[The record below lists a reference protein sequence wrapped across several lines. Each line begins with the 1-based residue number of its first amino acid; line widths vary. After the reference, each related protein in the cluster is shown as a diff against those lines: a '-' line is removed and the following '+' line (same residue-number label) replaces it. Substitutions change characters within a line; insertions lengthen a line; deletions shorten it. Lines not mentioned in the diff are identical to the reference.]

1 MELDPGNTPRGG
13 MPLFEVAKALAFD
26 AVIYRGLSWKTF
38 LQNPAE
44 LHDEIQFFG
53 PTKKLLFEI
62 LRAPEAAR
70 QIARSPRTQKLFFF

>member
-1 MELDPGNTPRGG
+1 MKKMFG
-13 MPLFEVAKALAFD
+13 KAWQRPQLEN
-26 AVIYRGLSWKTF
+26 F